1 MKKSFAV
8 FFLFC
13 LFFSQVCFAVEG
25 VHRDYSHSEDY
36 STQVPPLLQG
46 IWQGKDRL
54 LLFGGNNASFA
65 CVLRVFYQ
73 WYDDLSGADEQYAQ
87 ISSRDKNNT
96 VAVHPENILIEFK
109 TIYEN
114 SSKNAGAFELKI
126 KYPALKDY
134 VYIPVAVV
142 NGQIFLNFM
151 LKSTFDN
158 GSSFVLTDYSAA
170 SGITISPPVI
180 KKELLSFLV
189 NGDSFYSVRY
199 WLSEMEESDA
209 LAEFIDDG
217 KHFKMPK
224 FIQLAGNLYTC
235 TTGKSLKIRNVIKN
249 EKPPYDFI
257 TDEDKIIYAY
267 SDSYLTFVPGSSDY
281 SQLNKII
288 KENNSKRH
296 VQPSLFPVKESNYR
310 WKEIS
315 DLEVYN
321 PRTWNKRNL
330 DIHK

>member
-1 MKKSFAV
+1 MQF
-8 FFLFC
+8 
-13 LFFSQVCFAVEG
+13 CFARELAS
-25 VHRDYSHSEDY
+25 RDYSHSQDY
-36 STQVPPLLQG
+36 SAEVPPLLQG

-54 LLFGGNNASFA
+54 LLFGGNNGAFA

-73 WYDDLSGADEQYAQ
+73 WYDDVAGVSEQYAQ
-87 ISSRDKNNT
+87 ISSRGKNNT
-96 VAVHPENILIEFK
+96 TAVLPENILIEFK

-114 SSKNAGAFELKI
+114 SSKTAGAFELKI

-151 LKSTFDN
+151 LKTNVD
-158 GSSFVLTDYSAA
+158 GKSSFALIDYSAA

-180 KKELLSFLV
+180 KKELLSFFV
-189 NGDSFYSVRY
+189 DDDSFYSVRY
-199 WLSEMEESDA
+199 WLSEMEESEEV
-209 LAEFIDDG
+209 AEITDG
-217 KHFKMPK
+217 EKHFKMPK
-224 FIQLAGNLYTC
+224 FIQIAGNLYTC
-235 TTGKSLKIRNVIKN
+235 TTGKSLKIRNVIKT
-249 EKPPYDFI
+249 ESSPYDFI

-267 SDSYLTFVPGSSDY
+267 SESYLTFVPESSDF
-281 SQLNKII
+281 SQLEKIVN
-288 KENNSKRH
+288 ENNSKRH
-296 VQPSLFPVKESNYR
+296 NALSSPFPVKESHFR

-321 PRTWNKRNL
+321 PGTWNKRNL

>member
-1 MKKSFAV
+1 MKKFFAFV
-8 FFLFC
+8 FLLVGVHF
-13 LFFSQVCFAVEG
+13 CFAFEG
-25 VHRDYSHSEDY
+25 GRDYSHSNEY
-36 STQVPPLLQG
+36 STEVPPLLQG

-54 LLFGGNNASFA
+54 LLFGGENASFS

-73 WYDDLSGADEQYAQ
+73 WYDDLAGETEQFEQ
-87 ISSRDKNNT
+87 ISSRDRNNT
-96 VAVHPENILIEFK
+96 TAVHPENILIEFK

-114 SSKNAGAFELKI
+114 SLKTAGAYELKI
-126 KYPALKDY
+126 KYPALKEP
-134 VYIPVAVV
+134 VYIPLAVV

-151 LKSTFDN
+151 LKTSFE
-158 GSSFVLTDYSAA
+158 GESYFVLTDYSAA

-189 NGDSFYSVRY
+189 DENSFYSVRY
-199 WLSEMEESDA
+199 WLSQMEESKE
-209 LAEFIDDG
+209 LSEFTDG
-217 KHFKMPK
+217 QKHFKMAK
-224 FIQLAGNLYTC
+224 FIQTAGNLYTC
-235 TTGKSLKIRNVIKN
+235 TTGKSLKIRNVQK
-249 EKPPYDFI
+249 KSSLPYNFI
-257 TDEDKIIYAY
+257 TDEEDFIYAY

-288 KENNSKRH
+288 KENNSKKH
-296 VQPSLFPVKESNYR
+296 EPFTSSFPVNESTYR

-315 DLEVYN
+315 DLEIYN